1 MRVTLRNGRWLA
13 AYLADKLRSTSAEV
27 AMISFS
33 RSHWRRPFV
42 RAAAF
47 GIGDSSSVS
56 VALSLVGAALASQ
69 GPGAGHGTASP
80 ATQLAMAI
88 AVYGCA
94 ALVIGAGL
102 IVAI

>member
-1 MRVTLRNGRWLA
+1 MVPFG
-13 AYLADKLRSTSAEV
+13 
-27 AMISFS
+27 

-42 RAAAF
+42 RTAIF
-47 GIGDSSSVS
+47 GIAALSSVGA
-56 VALSLVGAALASQ
+56 ALSLVGAALASQ

-80 ATQLAMAI
+80 AAQLAMAV

-102 IVAI
+102 IGAIRRRR